1 MLADDF
7 DGKVQVAD
15 NHRISVTQRRSVQ
28 DALDMAAAGMDA
40 EAICKK
46 LEETGLDS
54 TIYITVDTLKYLK
67 KGGRITPAAAAFKTG
82 SDDTGREAGRICE
95 GADDETG
102 AFHDD
107 HGDHPRSGKSV

>member
-1 MLADDF
+1 MLRF
-7 DGKVQVAD
+7 
-15 NHRISVTQRRSVQ
+15 
-28 DALDMAAAGMDA
+28 DMAAAATWTGGDLR
-40 EAICKK
+40 KSW
-46 LEETGLDS
+46 EETYRFNYLWA
-54 TIYITVDTLKYLK
+54 VADTLKYLE
-67 KGGRITPAAAAFKTG
+67 KGGRITPAQQRWNTSPFKTG